1 MGNIMSTLNLREASQ
16 QALSGHIAQVTHDDL
31 DIRKTKAELRDL
43 FLDMDSGVITSV
55 LKSDLS
61 KYMDVKDINN
71 MRIISL
77 DQYVEVFMQNL
88 LHVYD
93 SQPAVTFTQEAT
105 EELDDDGNPA
115 IPEESED
122 QTRFRALLEEV
133 NITEV
138 FRTNLIQARLHN
150 TTLCEVKYNK
160 TRKKMFVQ
168 TGFNIGN
175 SWVSPFDDFWTDWE
189 VFAYEKIT
197 ADDTHVWVVWDR
209 IDEDTTEVYLFT
221 TKESVWPNFSAT
233 DKNKHLTNGDKTP
246 LPGNEDFV
254 YPKAEGSDMDSPI
267 ITYRYNKHTDFW
279 GNGMDSLI
287 EIVRSVNVLLSV
299 ANDDTIQE
307 TIRLLVL
314 NFHPT
319 GSTGEKAQIKG
330 GIRNPITAG
339 NPAPGQDN
347 DPKMQL
353 LQAELF
359 NDDIIKFVETLLDM
373 ISNMFEIDNPIVS
386 DVKET
391 LSGIALRLRA
401 EPLMQHW
408 REDIGRVMKP
418 DMELLEALINVNNL
432 NRPKNQIDVKILD
445 SIFLDYVEPNVV
457 KDEEGEFALEVKK
470 WPLGLSNP
478 VLWAQR
484 QNREMSAIEA
494 KAWILKNKQVTSEL
508 QGQALSLRTEGLSEP
523 GLDV

>member
-1 MGNIMSTLNLREASQ
+1 MSKFNLREASE
-16 QALSGHIAQVTHDDL
+16 QALSGHIAEVTHDDL
-31 DIRKTKAELRDL
+31 DTRKEKAELRDW
-43 FLDMDSGVITSV
+43 FLDADSGVITSV
-55 LKSDLS
+55 LKGDLS
-61 KYMDVKDINN
+61 KYMDTQDIDN
-71 MRIISL
+71 MALVWIGE
-77 DQYVEVFMQNL
+77 YVGVFMQNL

-93 SQPAVTFTQEAT
+93 STPAVTLSQETA
-105 EELDDDGNPA
+105 EKVDNDGNVI
-115 IPEESED
+115 IPEEPED
-122 QTRFRALLEEV
+122 MIRFRALLQEV

-138 FRTNLIQARLHN
+138 FRANLIQARLHN

-175 SWVSPFDDFWTDWE
+175 AWVKEFDDFWTDWE

-197 ADDTHVWVVWDR
+197 DDDTHVWVVWDR
-209 IDEDTTEVYLFT
+209 VDEETTEVYLFT
-221 TKESVWPNFSAT
+221 TKEGVWPNFSAT
-233 DKNKHLTNGDKTP
+233 DSKKRLTNGVKTP
-246 LPGNEDFV
+246 LPGNEDFK
-254 YPKAEGSDMDSPI
+254 YPKAEGSDMDAPI
-267 ITYRYNKHTDFW
+267 ITYRYNKDTDFW

-307 TIRLLVL
+307 TIRLLLL
-314 NFHPT
+314 NFQPT
-319 GSTGEKAQIKG
+319 GSKGEKAQIKG
-330 GIRNPITAG
+330 GIRNPIESS
-339 NPAPGQDN
+339 NNAPGQDN

-373 ISNMFEIDNPIVS
+373 ISNMHEIDNPIVS

-408 REDIGRVMKP
+408 REDIGRVTKP
-418 DMELLEALINVNNL
+418 DRELLEALINVNNL
-432 NRPKNQIDVKILD
+432 NRPDNKIDVKILD
-445 SIFLDYVEPNVV
+445 LVVMDYVEPNVV
-457 KDEEGEFALEVKK
+457 KDEAGEFELEIKK

-478 VLWAQR
+478 VLWVQR
-484 QNREMSAIEA
+484 QNPEMTEA
-494 KAWILKNKQVTSEL
+494 VARAFILKNKEITTAL
-508 QGQALSLRTEGLSEP
+508 QGNEILLRDDLIEP
-523 GLDV
+523 GLQ

>member
-1 MGNIMSTLNLREASQ
+1 MSTLNLREASE
-16 QALSGHIAQVTHDDL
+16 QALSGHTAQITHDDL
-31 DIRKTKAELRDL
+31 DIRKGKAQLRDL

-61 KYMDVKDINN
+61 KYMDTKDINN

-93 SQPAVTFTQEAT
+93 STPAVTFSQEA
-105 EELDDDGNPA
+105 EEKLDDDGNPV
-115 IPEESED
+115 IPEESKD
-122 QTRFRALLEEV
+122 MTRFRALLQEV

-168 TGFNIGN
+168 TGFNVGN
-175 SWVSPFDDFWTDWE
+175 SWVKPFDGFWTDWE

-197 ADDTHVWVVWDR
+197 DEDEHIWVVWDR

-221 TKESVWPNFSAT
+221 TKEAVWPNFSAT
-233 DKNKHLTNGDKTP
+233 DPKNHLTNGVKTP
-246 LPGNEDFV
+246 LPGNEGLT
-254 YPKAEGSDMDSPI
+254 YPPSEDSDMDAPI

-319 GSTGEKAQIKG
+319 GSKGEKAQIKG
-330 GIRNPITAG
+330 GIRHPIVSSD
-339 NPAPGQDN
+339 NAPGQDN

-386 DVKET
+386 DVAAT

-408 REDIGRVMKP
+408 REDIGRVTKP
-418 DMELLEALINVNNL
+418 DRELLEALINVNNL
-432 NRPKNQIDVKILD
+432 NRSDNKIDPKILD
-445 SIFLDYVEPNVV
+445 LVVIDYVEPNVV
-457 KDEEGEFALEVKK
+457 KDEAGEFALEIQK

-478 VLWAQR
+478 ILWVQR
-484 QNREMSAIEA
+484 QNPEMTEA
-494 KAWILKNKQVTSEL
+494 VARAFILKNKTVTDEL
-508 QGQALSLRTEGLSEP
+508 RGSALNLRSQTLIEEN
-523 GLDV
+523 LDQ